1 MEFSNLPN
9 ELVLYGTLFSL
20 NNRIQSIGD
29 DFLSEITMKQHF
41 LLMTLDLFKDSN
53 PTLKEV
59 ADIIGCSYQNIK
71 RMATALEKKGYLKI
85 ERDNYDKRK
94 YNLIKTNKIQTV
106 SNEIQTEI
114 NQFIETLYKNISAE
128 ELMCVL
134 EVLEQM
140 NKNLKEAK
148 ECNKI

>member
-1 MEFSNLPN
+1 MKFSNLPN

-106 SNEIQTEI
+106 SSEIQTEI

-134 EVLEQM
+134 EVLQQM

-148 ECNKI
+148 ECN